1 MFFNGPERTGTIM
14 KRMGLFA
21 LLPLCAEAVEFQTVH
36 SSAQIYFEN
45 KTFTNSKQKT
55 EGTGKIVTLEHRFN
69 THMLKAAYERTDTET
84 KAHMSTAELN
94 SAVFS

>member
-1 MFFNGPERTGTIM
+1 MCLFTLMLTANATASKNATSIRAQYEM
-14 KRMGLFA
+14 KDF
-21 LLPLCAEAVEFQTVH
+21 
-36 SSAQIYFEN
+36 
-45 KTFTNSKQKT
+45 KNSKQKT